1 VTIGNDNNALLCADE
16 EREMEN
22 IDGDTMQDFI
32 NWLSDREQ
40 DIADGVEDFGGLRA
54 IFFSL
59 FGRNAG
65 EKVEPDP
72 FW

>member
-1 VTIGNDNNALLCADE
+1 
-16 EREMEN
+16 MEN

-32 NWLSDREQ
+32 NWLSEREQ
-40 DIADGVEDFGGLRA
+40 DIADGVEDFGELRP

-65 EKVEPDP
+65 EKPEHGPC
-72 FW
+72 W

>member
-1 VTIGNDNNALLCADE
+1 
-16 EREMEN
+16 MEN